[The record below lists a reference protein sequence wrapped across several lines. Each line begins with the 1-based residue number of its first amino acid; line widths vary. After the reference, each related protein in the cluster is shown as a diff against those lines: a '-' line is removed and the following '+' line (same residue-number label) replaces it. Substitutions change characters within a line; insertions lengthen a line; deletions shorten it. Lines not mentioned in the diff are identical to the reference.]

1 MEAISFASILLRNFA
16 SIFIS
21 LLACNFLFFVV
32 YSVLASWWWWSHRMN
47 FGMFLPL
54 YFFFFLNSFRRM
66 ASLMTQ
72 WQRIHL
78 PMQLIWVQSQGQKDP
93 LKKEMTTHQLFS
105 KYLRDFA
112 CEIIW
117 SWTFV
122 CWEFINHSFKFSTCD
137 WSVHIFYFF
146 LAQSWEIVIF

>member
-1 MEAISFASILLRNFA
+1 MLVFCWEILHLYLSVYWPVIFYFLWCIRFWHHGDGGLIEWTLECSFLCI
-16 SIFIS
+16 
-21 LLACNFLFFVV
+21 
-32 YSVLASWWWWSHRMN
+32 
-47 FGMFLPL
+47 
-54 YFFFFLNSFRRM
+54 FFFLNSFRRM